1 MTEYF
6 KAYVTKYALTDGIV
20 IVDAEASENSIGMI
34 SYKKPDHW
42 GTMFAHGKDWHR
54 TEEQALAR
62 AEEMRK
68 KKIVSLE
75 KSIAKMRSIEIKVR
89 DL

>member
-1 MTEYF
+1 MIENF

-34 SYKKPDHW
+34 SYKK
-42 GTMFAHGKDWHR
+42 
-54 TEEQALAR
+54 
-62 AEEMRK
+62 
-68 KKIVSLE
+68 KIVSLE
-75 KSIAKMRSIEIKVR
+75 KSIAKMQSLEIKVR

>member
-1 MTEYF
+1 MIENF

-34 SYKKPDHW
+34 SYKKPGHW
-42 GTMFAHGKDWHR
+42 ATMFAHGKDWHR
-54 TEEQALAR
+54 TEQAALAR

-75 KSIAKMRSIEIKVR
+75 KSIDKMRSLEIKVR